1 MKSIDSNASSL
12 WRMESLGIPPSG
24 TYPVFIAGL
33 FTYCFILTCNITVL
47 LAIGLDHHLH
57 KPMYV
62 LLFNLSVNDVLGAT
76 ALFPQ
81 LISSILWQNRD
92 ISPAACLFQA
102 ILVHFYGSAAIIIL
116 SVMAYDR
123 YVAICRP
130 LLYHSVMTSSK
141 LRTIIVAIWTTNT
154 IVIGVLFL
162 LLARFRFCRNF
173 INDPCCSNPS
183 LAKMICEDTSAN
195 NYYGLALTIS
205 FLVASTALV
214 VFTYI
219 HILITCLFNKQAD
232 TKSKAIRTCA
242 THLVVFITYQINV
255 CFFILSHRLDQV
267 SPYLRR
273 SAGVSILV
281 FPPIMDPLVYG
292 LNTKEIRNKVIY
304 MFRKHCVSSQKMLR
318 SGL

>member
-1 MKSIDSNASSL
+1 MKSNDSNALSF

-92 ISPAACLFQA
+92 ISPAACLIQA
-102 ILVHFYGSAAIIIL
+102 ILVHIYGTGAIIIL

-141 LRTIIVAIWTTNT
+141 LRMIIVAVWTSNT
-154 IVIGVLFL
+154 VVVGVLFL
-162 LLARFRFCRNF
+162 MLTRFRFCRNF
-173 INDPCCSNPS
+173 ITDTFCTNLS
-183 LAKMICEDTSAN
+183 LTKMICENTSAN
-195 NYYGLALTIS
+195 NYYGLVLTAA
-205 FLVASTALV
+205 FQVASNTTVL
-214 VFTYI
+214 FTYI
-219 HILITCLFNKQAD
+219 QILITCLLNKQAD

-242 THLVVFITYQINV
+242 THLVVFIVFQINA
-255 CFFILSHRLDQV
+255 CFFIFSHRFNQV

-273 SAGVSILV
+273 SVGVSVLV
-281 FPPIMDPLVYG
+281 FPPVLNPLIYG
-292 LNTKEIRNKVIY
+292 LYTKEIRSKVIY
-304 MFRKHCVSSQKMLR
+304 MFRKHYVSSQK
-318 SGL
+318 G

>member
-1 MKSIDSNASSL
+1 MKSIDSNVSSF

-47 LAIGLDHHLH
+47 LAISLDHHLH

-81 LISSILWQNRD
+81 LISSILRQNRD
-92 ISPAACLFQA
+92 ISPAACLIQA
-102 ILVHFYGSAAIIIL
+102 ILVHIYGTGAIIIL

-130 LLYHSVMTSSK
+130 LLYHSVMTPSK
-141 LRTIIVAIWTTNT
+141 LRTIIVAMWASNF

-162 LLARFRFCRNF
+162 MLTRFRFCRNLITDTF
-173 INDPCCSNPS
+173 CANPS
-183 LAKMICEDTSAN
+183 LTKMICENTSAN
-195 NYYGLALTIS
+195 NYYGLALTAT
-205 FLVASTALV
+205 FQVASVALV

-219 HILITCLFNKQAD
+219 QILITCLFNKQAD

-255 CFFILSHRLDQV
+255 CFFILSHRFEQV

-273 SAGVSILV
+273 SVGVSILV
-281 FPPIMDPLVYG
+281 FPPILNPLIYG
-292 LNTKEIRNKVIY
+292 LNTKEIRSKVIY
-304 MFRKHCVSSQKMLR
+304 MFRKHHVSSQKC
-318 SGL
+318 

>member
-1 MKSIDSNASSL
+1 MQSNDSNASSL

-24 TYPVFIAGL
+24 TYPVFITGL

-47 LAIGLDHHLH
+47 LAISLDHQLH

-62 LLFNLSVNDVLGAT
+62 LLFNLPLNDVLGAT

-81 LISSILWQNRD
+81 LISSILRQNRD
-92 ISPAACLFQA
+92 ISPAACLIQA
-102 ILVHFYGSAAIIIL
+102 VLVHFYGAGALIIL

-141 LRTIIVAIWTTNT
+141 LRMIIVAMWTTNT
-154 IVIGVLFL
+154 VLIGVLFL
-162 LLARFRFCRNF
+162 MLTRFRFCRNLITDTF
-173 INDPCCSNPS
+173 CTNPS
-183 LAKMICEDTSAN
+183 LTKMICENTSIN
-195 NYYGLALTIS
+195 NYYGLALTA
-205 FLVASTALV
+205 FLQGVSTAVV

-219 HILITCLFNKQAD
+219 QILITCLFNKQAD

-242 THLVVFITYQINV
+242 THLVVFIVYQINI
-255 CFFILSHRLDQV
+255 CFFILSHRFDQV

-273 SAGVSILV
+273 SVGVSILV
-281 FPPIMDPLVYG
+281 FPPILNPLIYG

-304 MFRKHCVSSQKMLR
+304 MFRKHCVSSEKC
-318 SGL
+318 